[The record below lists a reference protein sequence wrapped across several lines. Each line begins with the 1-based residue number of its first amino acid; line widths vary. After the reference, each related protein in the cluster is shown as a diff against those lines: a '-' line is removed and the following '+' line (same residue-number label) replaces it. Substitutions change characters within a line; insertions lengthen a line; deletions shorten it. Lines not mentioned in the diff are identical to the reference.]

1 MMYDGVIEKPELNEE
16 TLAHYGIKGMKWKNH
31 KVKIVED
38 ADKEKKQN
46 SEEIKEQLNALFNKK
61 KETTLDILNR
71 QKTKSLMKLTSGKG
85 SSSSSKS
92 KKTDKKDSKDE
103 DEQTKET
110 KKSQTANTSNE
121 LTDEEKKAKYE
132 AYVKKR
138 DAYAKKKKNLRD
150 EYITKKK
157 AYMARY
163 KRKG

>member
-1 MMYDGVIEKPELNEE
+1 MYDGVIEKPELNEE

-31 KVKIVED
+31 KAKILEE
-38 ADKEKKQN
+38 ADKEKKQS

-92 KKTDKKDSKDE
+92 KETDKKDSKDE

-132 AYVKKR
+132 AYAKKR
-138 DAYAKKKKNLRD
+138 DAYIKKKKNLRD